1 MIYMKL
7 CDRLNIDKVILFE
20 SEFWPNLLNSSPKN
34 LKIMSL
40 NTSISD
46 TTFSRLNLIKGL
58 AKKMI
63 RRVDLYLAQSQLT
76 VDRLKLL
83 DAKKISC

>member
-1 MIYMKL
+1 
-7 CDRLNIDKVILFE
+7 
-20 SEFWPNLLNSSPKN
+20 
-34 LKIMSL
+34 MSL

-46 TTFSRLNLIKGL
+46 STFSRLNLIKGL

-83 DAKKISC
+83 DAKKIFYAFFPDVNNLSTIQTRTINSKNLLLSIYDNYFWIAMT